1 MSVEHDESRMQDVTI
16 PLFELEQRVEKLENS
31 FSAYQLSIV
40 DKLVESV
47 AHKFNQ
53 QIQIYLPKVSKQLDD
68 LRLFKEK
75 LELKMKTWNRQE
87 EQTEQATGSIDAS
100 QLQSMNFAINHIK
113 SEIEY
118 QKKVFSVTKLQEI
131 DGLVKKVNNITYD
144 VQVTKM
150 NMENLATKSELD
162 ATERS
167 LMNYA
172 PLQRLTDIQEDIC
185 DFVKKEEYNIIAR
198 EMDYLKKDMSK
209 LVSKEEIMTRLNVFN
224 SDINTKMMD
233 RPTITYF
240 KKVL

>member
-47 AHKFNQ
+47 SHKLNQ
-53 QIQIYLPKVSKQLDD
+53 QMPIYLPKASKQLDD

-144 VQVTKM
+144 V
-150 NMENLATKSELD
+150 
-162 ATERS
+162 
-167 LMNYA
+167 
-172 PLQRLTDIQEDIC
+172 
-185 DFVKKEEYNIIAR
+185 
-198 EMDYLKKDMSK
+198 
-209 LVSKEEIMTRLNVFN
+209 
-224 SDINTKMMD
+224 
-233 RPTITYF
+233 
-240 KKVL
+240 

>member
-1 MSVEHDESRMQDVTI
+1 M
-16 PLFELEQRVEKLENS
+16 
-31 FSAYQLSIV
+31 
-40 DKLVESV
+40 ESV

-172 PLQRLTDIQEDIC
+172 PL
-185 DFVKKEEYNIIAR
+185 
-198 EMDYLKKDMSK
+198 
-209 LVSKEEIMTRLNVFN
+209 
-224 SDINTKMMD
+224 
-233 RPTITYF
+233 
-240 KKVL
+240 